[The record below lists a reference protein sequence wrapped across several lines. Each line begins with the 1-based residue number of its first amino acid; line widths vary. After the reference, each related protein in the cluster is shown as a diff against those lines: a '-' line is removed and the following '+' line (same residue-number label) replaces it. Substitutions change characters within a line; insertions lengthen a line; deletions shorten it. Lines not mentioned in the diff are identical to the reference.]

1 MAGILIIF
9 VTGLKARIIHMKNE
23 KEIEEKEQEIIE
35 GQTAETEGQMP
46 VSEKDRKKKKLAQQ
60 AGRIK
65 ELSASLDQVRDEL
78 KQAQT
83 ELEQTK
89 EELEKSRQAAGEAK
103 DMYLRLQAEW
113 DNYRRR
119 TAKERLEL
127 IDNAGRDILTGFLPV
142 LDDCQRAL
150 NVLSESDA
158 AQAAVEGT
166 ELIYNKLIAYLKQRG
181 VERIEAR
188 GAVFDTDFHEAVAQF
203 PVEDPE
209 KKNTVIDVT
218 QEGYTLNGNVIRY
231 AKVVVGI

>member
-1 MAGILIIF
+1 MENDI
-9 VTGLKARIIHMKNE
+9 E
-23 KEIEEKEQEIIE
+23 KEKEEKVEMTE
-35 GQTAETEGQMP
+35 ETPETP
-46 VSEKDRKKKKLAQQ
+46 HKEEREKDRKKRKIAEQ
-60 AGRIK
+60 AERIK
-65 ELSASLDQVRDEL
+65 ALEESL
-78 KQAQT
+78 KQA
-83 ELEQTK
+83 ENEV
-89 EELEKSRQAAGEAK
+89 EKLRGDAAEAR
-103 DMYLRLQAEW
+103 DQYLRLQAEW

-127 IDNAGRDILTGFLPV
+127 IDNAGKDILTGFLPV

-150 NVLSESDA
+150 NVLRESEGSEA
-158 AQAAVEGT
+158 AIEGT
-166 ELIYNKLIAYLKQRG
+166 ELIFNKLMGYLNQRG

-218 QEGYTLNGNVIRY
+218 QEGYTLNGSVIRY